1 MLFSALRTPV
11 KFHVVGHLLIQI
23 LADSPCCHIQIVSQ
37 ENRVLCGTWQC
48 DTGGATTVS
57 TEATHS
63 IDHVFGEI
71 LAEGAEFKWLMVIL
85 SMVLLTF
92 STFPLS

>member
-1 MLFSALRTPV
+1 MLFSALCTPV
-11 KFHVVGHLLIQI
+11 KIHIVRHLLTQI
-23 LADSPCCHIQIVSQ
+23 LAGSPCCHIQIDSQ

-48 DTGGATTVS
+48 DTAGATIVS
-57 TEATHS
+57 TEVTHS

-71 LAEGAEFKWLMVIL
+71 LAENAKFKWLLVIL

-92 STFPLS
+92 STLPLS